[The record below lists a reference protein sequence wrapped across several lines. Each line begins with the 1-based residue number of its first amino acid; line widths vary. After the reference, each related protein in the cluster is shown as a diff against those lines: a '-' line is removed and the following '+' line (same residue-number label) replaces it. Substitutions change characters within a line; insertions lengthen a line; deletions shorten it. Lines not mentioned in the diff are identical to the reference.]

1 MKMEMILDNKP
12 EKEIDNMSTNDT
24 LEMYV
29 PKESQLN
36 LKTAFFKL
44 RPLKPAEIPSL
55 EYIQLVT
62 NF

>member
-1 MKMEMILDNKP
+1 MILDNKP

-29 PKESQLN
+29 PKESHLN

>member
-12 EKEIDNMSTNDT
+12 EKEIDNISTNDT

-29 PKESQLN
+29 PKESQQN

-44 RPLKPAEIPSL
+44 RPLKPA
-55 EYIQLVT
+55 
-62 NF
+62 